1 MRYFVII
8 NFIIYVR
15 NAQVY
20 AEGRR
25 GGGGGGGGGGGAER
39 RLNLNLLREI
49 VCFEFPKSLEGKIR
63 GNRGKQNYLFPEGTD
78 ILSLLLYNDEQKST
92 FNNIHTKI
100 VFRHILILG

>member
-25 GGGGGGGGGGGAER
+25 GGWGAER